1 MTSTFESLKQSSH
14 VEVQESD
21 PISSSSSP
29 QLISSNDIHEPLT
42 YNSNEKIEEQVPISE
57 SEETDITTNIVNDFI
72 SNTNTTIINST
83 NVTTAEASF
92 TEATPADLPL
102 GATRSSVA
110 RILVKPG
117 QIFRVQVDNEV
128 KEVHGNV
135 SNDIN
140 SSSSASSSSSLK
152 TSNHDQL
159 QSWFA
164 VQSPGQQQQSPATV
178 RMISENGPA
187 FPLPLHLPPGHIVQQ
202 VLDENGVL
210 THVIMPQPGP
220 PPPPPPHHLHSGYPP
235 SPYNGIYGHPSQYHN
250 PNVYG
255 PYPIDTLSYPPRSA
269 CNHTSSLSSSSSTN
283 PSHCLLHLSDSNCS
297 TTAASTTSISTTS
310 TSSTNNQQRRSP
322 VYNANNNVC
331 NTTGGRGSGGSNG
344 RNLNNSGQKRC
355 TPQSHVNTNSY
366 VNSVN
371 MNGSQKSPH
380 HHHHPPPTTLAHYTP
395 FYRDIIVQPNNEPVD
410 SAVAAEF
417 DTERQTIDT
426 SLSKLSSPIIQD
438 IENRSALV
446 RIQPPC
452 STLSQS
458 DYSIDFTNIIYEL
471 LLSDKGRD
479 AKYKQVYCGDAN
491 EITLKDLKP
500 ATEYHLKVCACIDSC
515 KGEYTNPIPFTTE
528 QCEPDRPL
536 PPKLL
541 GGRLKNS
548 LTLKW
553 TATADNGSKISHY
566 ILEYDEGKGREFV
579 EIYRGIKKQFM
590 LNKLAPGT
598 FYAFCLAA
606 ENSIGRSEFSETVQ
620 FSTLGTIPP
629 EPDPPMLLEK
639 GIKHLTLLWTKRL
652 MDETFTLQ
660 MNDESNYFR
669 NKYSGSLLTY
679 TVTDLY
685 RNTEYRFRL
694 AAHNQEGQS
703 NYSQI
708 TTYKTL
714 PDRPD
719 TPAKPRIKGQ
729 IQATQCHIVWDPPR
743 DNGGADI
750 EQYYLELEESKGFHV
765 VYNGLETEYVLEQ
778 LIPGHSYSL
787 RLSCSNVGGQ
797 SDLSD
802 ITQIKTPAVAPAS
815 CHPPKILGKPKA
827 NLLHLRWVYPD
838 YDGGAPVIEFEVQ
851 MINSDYSSRIVY
863 RGRDLDCIVA
873 GLLPGR
879 PYLFQVRAFN
889 QAGASPWSE
898 YLDVISGPG
907 IPEAPRNIS
916 AECRTANSALISWE
930 EGVNN
935 GAAITEYRLEWSR
948 KESDSFIQL
957 YCGTNCTCEAKGLTP
972 ATHYFFRVQAVN
984 LAGISPYSMLA
995 SCVTPASP
1003 PSIVTSVKVYPK
1015 STSMTITWKQP
1026 ANNGSSITCYHID
1039 IGEKEFIFASPELI
1053 EYTINEVLSDTAY
1066 RIRIRAVNTIGQGSF
1081 SSTAKCH
1088 TKPLPPDAPQLECVV
1103 ATYNSIKL
1111 TWNTANHVI
1120 STVANNTEMTTSARA
1135 ITYIIEMEG
1144 KDANFNS
1151 IYIGNTSSHKI
1162 SKLQENTSYHFRIC
1176 AKNDTGP
1183 GPWSEIYTFTTPK
1196 SPPSALKAPN
1206 ITEITSTSCMF
1217 NWQAHKPLGKD
1228 TLSYILQLQIYRK
1241 ENDYIEMYNGELT
1254 SYRATNLE
1262 PGVDYRARVCVIRTT
1277 NEGLSL
1283 NSPFSSATHFVLP
1296 RPEDLAA
1303 ALSASKALDN
1313 RLLNSD
1319 NREQQS
1325 SFINRYRSAV
1335 HRKFK
1340 LMKLFENRTLTDQQ
1354 WAFVISV
1361 VFALLAIFI
1370 AIFANVI
1377 YSKYNNNASISVD
1390 NTFSPSSPG
1399 IRN

>member
-1 MTSTFESLKQSSH
+1 MYETRCISMNGFYPATSSCSSNTSPDLLKHQHLLLTTVPSSSH
-14 VEVQESD
+14 VSHPYFQQQKQYLFD
-21 PISSSSSP
+21 PHH
-29 QLISSNDIHEPLT
+29 QRFHFNH
-42 YNSNEKIEEQVPISE
+42 YNNSN
-57 SEETDITTNIVNDFI
+57 
-72 SNTNTTIINST
+72 
-83 NVTTAEASF
+83 
-92 TEATPADLPL
+92 
-102 GATRSSVA
+102 SS
-110 RILVKPG
+110 
-117 QIFRVQVDNEV
+117 
-128 KEVHGNV
+128 V

-220 PPPPPPHHLHSGYPP
+220 PPPPPPHHLHPGYPP
-235 SPYNGIYGHPSQYHN
+235 SLYNGIYGHPSQYHN

-255 PYPIDTLSYPPRSA
+255 PYPNDTLSYPPRSA
-269 CNHTSSLSSSSSTN
+269 CNHTSLSASTN
-283 PSHCLLHLSDSNCS
+283 PSHCLLHLSDSNGS
-297 TTAASTTSISTTS
+297 TTAASTISISTPS
-310 TSSTNNQQRRSP
+310 SSSTNNQQRRSP
-322 VYNANNNVC
+322 VYNGNNNVC
-331 NTTGGRGSGGSNG
+331 NTTRGGGGGGGGGGGSNG
-344 RNLNNSGQKRC
+344 RNLNNSGQKRR
-355 TPQSHVNTNSY
+355 TPQSHVNNNSY
-366 VNSVN
+366 VNNVS
-371 MNGSQKSPH
+371 MNGSQKSP
-380 HHHHPPPTTLAHYTP
+380 HHHHPPPTTLAHYTS

-410 SAVAAEF
+410 LAVAAEF
-417 DTERQTIDT
+417 DKERQTIEK
-426 SLSKLSSPIIQD
+426 SLSKLSSPLIQD
-438 IENRSALV
+438 IESRSALV

-452 STLSQS
+452 STSSQS
-458 DYSIDFTNIIYEL
+458 DYSIDFMNLIYEL
-471 LLSDKGRD
+471 LLSDKGKD

-528 QCEPDRPL
+528 QCEPDQPL

-541 GGRLKNS
+541 GSRLKNS

-553 TATADNGSKISHY
+553 TATADNGSKLTHY

-579 EIYRGIKKQFM
+579 EIYRGIKKQSM
-590 LNKLAPGT
+590 LNKLTPAT
-598 FYAFCLAA
+598 FYAFRLAA

-629 EPDPPMLLEK
+629 EPDPPTLLEK

-708 TTYKTL
+708 ATYKTV

-729 IQATQCHIVWDPPR
+729 IQATQCRIVWDPPR

-765 VYNGLETEYVLEQ
+765 IYNGLETEYVLEQ

-802 ITQIKTPAVAPAS
+802 IAQIKTPAVAPAS

-827 NLLHLRWVYPD
+827 NSLHLRWVYPD
-838 YDGGAPVIEFEVQ
+838 YDGGASVIEFEVQ
-851 MINSDYSSRIVY
+851 MINSDNSSRIVY

-873 GLLPGR
+873 DLLPGR
-879 PYLFQVRAFN
+879 PYLIQVRAFN
-889 QAGASPWSE
+889 QAGAGPWSE

-948 KESDSFIQL
+948 KENYSFIQL
-957 YCGTNCTCEAKGLTP
+957 YCGTNCTYEAKGLTP

-995 SCVTPASP
+995 SCVTPESP
-1003 PSIVTSVKVYPK
+1003 PSIVTSVKAYPK
-1015 STSMTITWKQP
+1015 STSMTITWKEP
-1026 ANNGSSITCYHID
+1026 ANNGSTITCYHID
-1039 IGEKEFIFASPELI
+1039 IGEKELIFASPELI
-1053 EYTINEVLSDTAY
+1053 EYTINEVLPDTAY
-1066 RIRIRAVNTIGQGSF
+1066 RIRIRAVNTIGQGPF

-1111 TWNTANHVI
+1111 KWNTVNHVI
-1120 STVANNTEMTTSARA
+1120 STVVNNTEMTTSARV
-1135 ITYIIEMEG
+1135 ITYIIEMDG
-1144 KDANFNS
+1144 KDGNFNS
-1151 IYIGNTSSHKI
+1151 IYIGNASSHKI
-1162 SKLQENTSYHFRIC
+1162 NKLQENTSYHFRIC

-1183 GPWSEIYTFTTPK
+1183 GPWSEIHTFTTPK
-1196 SPPSALKAPN
+1196 SPPNTLKAPN
-1206 ITEITSTSCMF
+1206 ITEITSTSCVF

-1228 TLSYILQLQIYRK
+1228 TLSYMLQLQIYRK

-1262 PGVDYRARVCVIRTT
+1262 SGVDYRARVCVIRTT

-1283 NSPFSSATHFVLP
+1283 NSPFSHATHFVLS

-1303 ALSASKALDN
+1303 TLSASKTLDN
-1313 RLLNSD
+1313 RLLNGD
-1319 NREQQS
+1319 NREQQP

-1361 VFALLAIFI
+1361 GFALLAIFI

-1377 YSKYNNNASISVD
+1377 YSKYNNDASISVD
-1390 NTFSPSSPG
+1390 NTFSSSSPG
-1399 IRN
+1399 TRN